1 MNRRTFIQGAATT
14 VSGLTARIGIGG
26 TQQSVQGLLD
36 WLEQSRR
43 EDIPR
48 DATRLIRSGLRYED
62 LLTALCLAAVR
73 NVQPYPDVGYK
84 YHAVMVL
91 RSIHSATAQRE
102 VFRWVI
108 ISPRFRNRKRRFG
121 DGSSHVCIVGDRIV
135 EGARRELHVRLEM

>member
-1 MNRRTFIQGAATT
+1 MQGAATT

-26 TQQSVQGLLD
+26 TEQSVEGLLN

-91 RSIHSATAQRE
+91 RSIHSATTQLPAAQALDSSGR
-102 VFRWVI
+102 R
-108 ISPRFRNRKRRFG
+108 RCKRGRA
-121 DGSSHVCIVGDRIV
+121 D
-135 EGARRELHVRLEM
+135 VRYYLCE